1 MNPKLLLLI
10 GFLALAMA
18 FLGIGILLPQGIIFA
33 VPKIILLILAV
44 VCVIAAFASRYYTY
58 LIIALI
64 RQRKRNII
72 LSDQSP
78 YWISSTGESIL
89 RKAGDDF
96 IATVYINIPLYVSAS
111 EMTDEEKLRF
121 TGQVSRLVGLSH
133 EPVRFSA
140 ELYLMNKDSYIQKLK
155 DTINGIENE
164 EAKLEEKK
172 ASPEEME
179 HVRGKLSMWKKM
191 LDNVG
196 SATSYE
202 LGTFAAVSA
211 RGVKELEA
219 ITYAQQRASELM
231 NGIATVLGVS
241 PNIAV
246 GSEILK
252 YIEPEYLIPYSTIT
266 EQITRTVRQEAS

>member
-121 TGQVSRLVGLSH
+121 TGQVSRLVG
-133 EPVRFSA
+133 
-140 ELYLMNKDSYIQKLK
+140 
-155 DTINGIENE
+155 
-164 EAKLEEKK
+164 
-172 ASPEEME
+172 
-179 HVRGKLSMWKKM
+179 
-191 LDNVG
+191 
-196 SATSYE
+196 
-202 LGTFAAVSA
+202 
-211 RGVKELEA
+211 
-219 ITYAQQRASELM
+219 RASAL
-231 NGIATVLGVS
+231 
-241 PNIAV
+241 
-246 GSEILK
+246 
-252 YIEPEYLIPYSTIT
+252 
-266 EQITRTVRQEAS
+266 

>member
-1 MNPKLLLLI
+1 
-10 GFLALAMA
+10 
-18 FLGIGILLPQGIIFA
+18 
-33 VPKIILLILAV
+33 
-44 VCVIAAFASRYYTY
+44 
-58 LIIALI
+58 
-64 RQRKRNII
+64 
-72 LSDQSP
+72 
-78 YWISSTGESIL
+78 
-89 RKAGDDF
+89 
-96 IATVYINIPLYVSAS
+96 
-111 EMTDEEKLRF
+111 
-121 TGQVSRLVGLSH
+121 
-133 EPVRFSA
+133 
-140 ELYLMNKDSYIQKLK
+140 MNKDSYIQKLK

>member
-1 MNPKLLLLI
+1 
-10 GFLALAMA
+10 
-18 FLGIGILLPQGIIFA
+18 
-33 VPKIILLILAV
+33 
-44 VCVIAAFASRYYTY
+44 
-58 LIIALI
+58 
-64 RQRKRNII
+64 
-72 LSDQSP
+72 
-78 YWISSTGESIL
+78 
-89 RKAGDDF
+89 
-96 IATVYINIPLYVSAS
+96 
-111 EMTDEEKLRF
+111 
-121 TGQVSRLVGLSH
+121 
-133 EPVRFSA
+133 
-140 ELYLMNKDSYIQKLK
+140 
-155 DTINGIENE
+155 
-164 EAKLEEKK
+164 
-172 ASPEEME
+172 ME